1 MKMIIASG
9 IIVIAVTILAG
20 INNTGFK
27 MPGRATVNSVIEAE
41 ETSTTV
47 TDFEKERPVIASIV
61 NNRNGIAITW
71 NKIEGA
77 TGYYIYRDGK
87 KICQVKKEATKYTD
101 KGANKNGTLY
111 GFSIMA
117 YKTINGKTYK
127 SVISPE
133 VKSCFLK
140 KKSRKYSCFLAQK
153 Q

>member
-1 MKMIIASG
+1 MLI
-9 IIVIAVTILAG
+9 
-20 INNTGFK
+20 TG
-27 MPGRATVNSVIEAE
+27 
-41 ETSTTV
+41 
-47 TDFEKERPVIASIV
+47 
-61 NNRNGIAITW
+61 GIAITW

-87 KICQVKKEATKYTD
+87 KICQVKKETTKYTD

-140 KKSRKYSCFLAQK
+140 GSSIDILTKKAGNTHVSWRKTVRLMGIRYSIPQSKALKK
-153 Q
+153 QGLKQ